1 MCGVA
6 PLQLVRGA
14 GITGCV
20 GDNYPTAKNI
30 LIAVLFILYNK
41 AGWLTRH
48 SLCVG
53 VCGGG
58 ERICKKTTTRLQTD
72 LNAHNMQKMFF
83 F

>member
-30 LIAVLFILYNK
+30 LIAVLFIFSIIKLD
-41 AGWLTRH
+41 GLLGI
-48 SLCVG
+48 LCVLAR
-53 VCGGG
+53 VGGG
-58 ERICKKTTTRLQTD
+58 E
-72 LNAHNMQKMFF
+72 NM
-83 F
+83 